1 MNKDKLFLAT
11 INGELVGVM
20 TMADALKYAW
30 NMDHAT
36 LSLEP
41 APEPEQKP
49 AKTKTED
56 HHG

>member
-1 MNKDKLFLAT
+1 MKKDKLFLAT

-20 TMADALKYAW
+20 TMADAIKYAW

-41 APEPEQKP
+41 EPEQQKP

-56 HHG
+56 

>member
-1 MNKDKLFLAT
+1 MNKNKLFLAT

-20 TMADALKYAW
+20 TMADAIKCAW

-41 APEPEQKP
+41 EPAPA
-49 AKTKTED
+49 AKEA
-56 HHG
+56 

>member
-1 MNKDKLFLAT
+1 MKKDKLLLAT

-20 TMADALKYAW
+20 TMADAIKYAW

-41 APEPEQKP
+41 DPEQKS
-49 AKTKTED
+49 AKTKNEA
-56 HHG
+56 

>member
-1 MNKDKLFLAT
+1 MKKDKLFLAT
-11 INGELVGVM
+11 INCELVGVM
-20 TMADALKYAW
+20 TMADAIKYAW

-41 APEPEQKP
+41 EPEQKP

-56 HHG
+56 

>member
-1 MNKDKLFLAT
+1 MKKDKLFLAT

-20 TMADALKYAW
+20 TMADAIKYAW
-30 NMDHAT
+30 NMDHAS

-41 APEPEQKP
+41 EPELKP

-56 HHG
+56 

>member
-1 MNKDKLFLAT
+1 MKKEKLFLAT

-20 TMADALKYAW
+20 TMADAIKYAW
-30 NMDHAT
+30 NMDHAS

-41 APEPEQKP
+41 EPEQTQ

-56 HHG
+56 

>member
-1 MNKDKLFLAT
+1 MSEKMKKDKLFIAT

-20 TMADALKYAW
+20 TMADAIKYAW

-41 APEPEQKP
+41 EPEQKP

-56 HHG
+56 

>member
-1 MNKDKLFLAT
+1 MKKDKLFLAT

-20 TMADALKYAW
+20 TMEDAIKYAW

-41 APEPEQKP
+41 EPEQKP
-49 AKTKTED
+49 AKPKTEA
-56 HHG
+56 

>member
-1 MNKDKLFLAT
+1 MKKNKLFLAT

-20 TMADALKYAW
+20 TMADAIKYAW

-41 APEPEQKP
+41 EPEQKT
-49 AKTKTED
+49 AKPKTET
-56 HHG
+56 